1 MPMNPRLPRLQSYP
15 APDDYQRIAQAA
27 QLTRR
32 TISQF
37 MLFAAVRAA
46 EEVLRAARD
55 AELLEEQRRY
65 NLPGGIHYQQNL
77 VLRALAHG
85 CGTLEDVVTHTGLEK
100 HAALSS
106 LNELEQQGRIHSV
119 AGKRGRTTI
128 WQMGADE

>member
-1 MPMNPRLPRLQSYP
+1 MTPRLRAYP
-15 APDDYQRIAQAA
+15 TRDDYELIVRAA
-27 QLTRR
+27 RSTRR
-32 TISQF
+32 TLSQF
-37 MLFAAVRAA
+37 LTFAAVRAA
-46 EEVLRAARD
+46 EEILRAEEYARLQ
-55 AELLEEQRRY
+55 AERARY
-65 NLPGGIHYQQNL
+65 ALPGSVQYQHEI
-77 VLRALAHG
+77 VLRALTHG